1 MADAEP
7 DQGTARAPGSGGWRA
22 PRRAPPGASLV
33 ARVASNWHWLV
44 LGGWTLAWFAILA
57 PGGGIA
63 WKFFTEGSRLLF
75 GPSLGRLPRGG
86 GLHLYASHPQ
96 LQIGPVSF
104 AVAQV
109 LRHLG
114 PDQGLVAA
122 QVALTAVGLVLVRAI
137 AGIATKVRPELTAR
151 PEALRWTVLAGGAV
165 FLIAWVELSVAY
177 THLDD
182 GLALALA
189 VLAVRAA
196 ATGQPALAGL
206 CVGLAA
212 DAKPWALVFLPVL
225 LVLPSRARWHAV
237 AWALAAACA
246 AWLPLVIADSGTLTA
261 AAHFTIWNLPA
272 SALRALGVTD
282 PRTPSWDR
290 PAQLAVGVALGV
302 IAVARRRWPAVI
314 LLGVGARIALDPAV
328 HGYYTAGVM
337 VGALLWDMAGARRPY
352 PAWCFASF
360 AALNLAPL
368 LTKDAALLG
377 QLRLGLVLAFT
388 AALLLGPD
396 RWYRGPGDEWPGR
409 RPAEGRPAEADAS
422 VAPG

>member
-7 DQGTARAPGSGGWRA
+7 DQGTARAPGSDGWRA
-22 PRRAPPGASLV
+22 PRGAPPGASLA

-109 LRHLG
+109 LRPLG

-122 QVALTAVGLVLVRAI
+122 QVALTAVGLVLAPAI

-196 ATGQPALAGL
+196 ATGQPHR
-206 CVGLAA
+206 
-212 DAKPWALVFLPVL
+212 
-225 LVLPSRARWHAV
+225 SRITVNSSAV
-237 AWALAAACA
+237 
-246 AWLPLVIADSGTLTA
+246 VSSMVVDTA
-261 AAHFTIWNLPA
+261 VP
-272 SALRALGVTD
+272 
-282 PRTPSWDR
+282 
-290 PAQLAVGVALGV
+290 
-302 IAVARRRWPAVI
+302 
-314 LLGVGARIALDPAV
+314 
-328 HGYYTAGVM
+328 
-337 VGALLWDMAGARRPY
+337 
-352 PAWCFASF
+352 
-360 AALNLAPL
+360 
-368 LTKDAALLG
+368 
-377 QLRLGLVLAFT
+377 
-388 AALLLGPD
+388 
-396 RWYRGPGDEWPGR
+396 
-409 RPAEGRPAEADAS
+409 
-422 VAPG
+422 